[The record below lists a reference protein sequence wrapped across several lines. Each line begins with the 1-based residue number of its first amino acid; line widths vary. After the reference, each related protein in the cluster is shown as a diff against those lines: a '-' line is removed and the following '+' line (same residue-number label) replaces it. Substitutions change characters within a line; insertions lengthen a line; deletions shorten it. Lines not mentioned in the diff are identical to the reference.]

1 MEWLGKIGELFVEL
15 FNWLIDIWNLLIDT
29 MYRFLLSFYDMGQD
43 GVCWVFESCLDI
55 VISALGAMDGLFDSL
70 DVFQYIGAIPPDVKS
85 AMSALNLG
93 QATAMIVSAITI
105 RIMLQLIPFTRLGS

>member
-29 MYRFLLSFYDMGQD
+29 FYRIILSFYDMGQD
-43 GVCWVFESCLDI
+43 GVCWVFESTLDI
-55 VISALGAMDGLFDSL
+55 VISALGGLDGLFNTL
-70 DVFQYIGAIPPDVKS
+70 NIVQYLNMIPADVRTFLNAIYF
-85 AMSALNLG
+85 G
-93 QATAMIVSAITI
+93 QAVNMIVTALTI